1 MVSIGVM
8 RVDRWSGA
16 RAAIIAM
23 MAAAQPCGRLGPSAG
38 HSRKR

>member
-1 MVSIGVM
+1 MASISVM

-16 RAAIIAM
+16 GAAIIAI

-38 HSRKR
+38 HSRRR